1 MEISTGTLT
10 EDDKPKIKAAIVDY
24 TLQGF
29 DETAGFAKRGFRI
42 GERPAAGRLYTPVNY
57 FVAGHD
63 YVADITIGTE
73 AGKVDKSVIAV
84 AFNQLGVF
92 DVGNIEVI
100 YV

>member
-1 MEISTGTLT
+1 MNSTC
-10 EDDKPKIKAAIVDY
+10 
-24 TLQGF
+24 
-29 DETAGFAKRGFRI
+29 
-42 GERPAAGRLYTPVNY
+42 
-57 FVAGHD
+57 
-63 YVADITIGTE
+63 ITIGTE